1 MSNHESAEARKNS
14 LENFCLKR
22 YGAPMTH
29 PTLTIVQMLP
39 ELESG
44 GVERGTLEI
53 SRHLRRKGHRSIVIS
68 GGGRMVSELEKS
80 GGEHV
85 TWPVGAKSPRAI
97 PCVCALRS
105 FLVREKVD
113 ALHLR
118 SRVPAWIGLLAVK
131 SLPIARRPALVT
143 TFHGFYSV
151 HRFSAV
157 MTKGDKVIAISKTI
171 SDHIQKEYG
180 VPDHRLTLI
189 HRGFDEETFDPDRVS
204 PERIEA
210 VKKKWGIKDAPGPV
224 IILPGRLTQWK
235 GQDIFIKS
243 LALLEKNQPWQAVC
257 VGDVRENPAWA
268 QELEALIRR
277 HGLSGRV
284 TLGGHCSDM
293 PAALMAADIVVSAS
307 STQPEAFGRVAVEA
321 QAMARPIIATAHG
334 GSLETVKDGE
344 TGWLVPPLDVRGMA
358 RALEE
363 ALSDRVLREKYG
375 KNGQKR
381 VRRLFA
387 ARIMCEKTLQVYHEV
402 LDIRRKEMKKVP

>member
-1 MSNHESAEARKNS
+1 MSKNTNVGDAVKIS
-14 LENFCLKR
+14 LKIFPSNDILLS
-22 YGAPMTH
+22 MTQSK
-29 PTLTIVQMLP
+29 LTVVQTLP

-53 SRHLRRKGHRSIVIS
+53 SRHLLQKGHRSIVVS
-68 GGGRMVSELEKS
+68 GGGRLVSELEKS

-97 PCVCALRS
+97 PCVFALRS

-113 ALHLR
+113 VLHLR
-118 SRVPAWIGLLAVK
+118 SRVPAWIGLTAVK
-131 SLPIARRPALVT
+131 TIPKSKRPALVT

-171 SDHIQKEYG
+171 ADHIQKEYG
-180 VPDHRLTLI
+180 VPGHRLTLI

-204 PERIEA
+204 PDRIKA
-210 VKKKWGIKDAPGPV
+210 VKRKWGLEEDPGPV
-224 IILPGRLTQWK
+224 IILPGRLTRWK
-235 GQDIFIKS
+235 GQDVFIKS
-243 LALLEKNQPWQAVC
+243 LARLDPGLAWRAVC

-268 QELEALIRR
+268 RTLEGLIRR
-277 HGLSGRV
+277 HDLSGRV
-284 TLGGHCSDM
+284 ILGGHCADM

-334 GSLETVKDGE
+334 GSLETVKDRE
-344 TGWLVPPLDVRGMA
+344 TGRLVPPEDVGEMA
-358 RALEE
+358 GALSEV
-363 ALSDRVLREKYG
+363 LSDRGLREAYG

-381 VRRLFA
+381 VRRLFT
-387 ARIMCEKTLQVYHEV
+387 ARIMCEKTLEVYHEV
-402 LDIRRKEMKKVP
+402 VS